1 MFRPIDLSL
10 GQGAAW
16 IIINLAM
23 FRPIDLSLG
32 QGAAW
37 IIINLAMFRPIDLS
51 LGQGAAWIPDDANIL
66 KFKALNLPNPV
77 CKVNTD
83 CDPVKGVVIGIV
95 DAKYKG
101 NSIISQDCSC
111 IEQSSLEHKEVC
123 SCKVTFNLNLG
134 PPGVF
139 RPTSKKSLLVQMASR
154 PNIRKAKCETASWP
168 TVRNLIVKSQYSKLV

>member
-37 IIINLAMFRPIDLS
+37 IIINLAMFRPIALL

-83 CDPVKGVVIGIV
+83 CDPVKGVVVGIV
-95 DAKYKG
+95 DAQYKK
-101 NSIISQDCSC
+101 NIKVSQDCSC
-111 IEQSSLEHKEVC
+111 NKPPGQAKC
-123 SCKVTFNLNLG
+123 SCTVAFK
-134 PPGVF
+134 PGSFGGVQTYFEEVF
-139 RPTSKKSLLVQMASR
+139 IGTNGVEA
-154 PNIRKAKCETASWP
+154 
-168 TVRNLIVKSQYSKLV
+168 QYQTQ

>member
-1 MFRPIDLSL
+1 MMKVTLVGLVIATVVDLSL

-32 QGAAW
+32 QGGIAPW
-37 IIINLAMFRPIDLS
+37 TKESEQYLE
-51 LGQGAAWIPDDANIL
+51 

-95 DAKYKG
+95 DAKYTG
-101 NSIISQDCSC
+101 NSKISQDCSC
-111 IEQSSLEHKEVC
+111 IKPDLPDSKC
-123 SCKVTFNLNLG
+123 SCKVTFQHGNIKG
-134 PPGVF
+134 IQTYYEQVF
-139 RPTSKKSLLVQMASR
+139 FTNGTNHLEAQYVLVLPS
-154 PNIRKAKCETASWP
+154 
-168 TVRNLIVKSQYSKLV
+168 